1 MGVSSAAKLHPAL
14 AAFDGLVAAMAAS
27 I

>member
-1 MGVSSAAKLHPAL
+1 VNSAAKLHPAL
-14 AAFDGLVAAMAAS
+14 ATFDGLVAAMAAG